1 MVIMTR
7 SRCGTTNGDT
17 GTGGGGKPS
26 KVAGGTSTKA
36 KKTLYM
42 EQAVESASSSS
53 SEEEDFVDG
62 DEEEGRDE
70 ESSIT
75 TETSSSSAS
84 SASQQGSSSSSF
96 HPANSATSDDGEK
109 DTEEEEEEDEFL
121 MELPMELQK
130 DPKLRKTYDRIT
142 THIKTKRIPKL
153 PDILRSRIEFK
164 QKVDLFELYILF
176 ENAEP
181 YSEEQLQYR
190 EALTKML
197 QIFKKEYKENVQ
209 YKKKLKELEKRI
221 NILDDV
227 SLWPSKIVT
236 LPTKESNKET
246 IFKKYH
252 EFKNMGHDDEEYAKL
267 ERWMKLAL
275 ALPYDK
281 LVQGTLPIPASS
293 SSSSASSS
301 VRKEE
306 GDDNGT
312 TMVVSSS
319 SPSVPVVP
327 SSKNQAMTDYLTMV
341 KQKLDERLYG
351 MNDVKEQILLFL
363 HVKLLNPTLQG
374 CCLGLIGPPG
384 SGKTT
389 IARSLSEI
397 LEYPFEQI
405 SFGGINNSEFLKG
418 YHFTYVGSRP
428 GEIVNCLMRM
438 KYSNGIL
445 FFDEY
450 DKVSQNPDIIASL
463 LHITDFS
470 QNASFRDNY
479 LCDIE
484 IDLSR
489 LWFIYSMNEMPEN
502 SALRDRIFPI
512 FIGGYDTKDKVRI
525 IIDYLFPKHLRSIG
539 LDGTQIL
546 VSDEVAMHI
555 IRKSQVDDKDKG
567 IRTIEKAVKDILH
580 KLSFVMNHSSTHF
593 DKFSFCVKTPMILP
607 YTLTIDFVNACL
619 KNFKNHLSEAHV
631 HSMYL

>member
-1 MVIMTR
+1 MVIVTR
-7 SRCGTTNGDT
+7 SRCSSSGNTSQSASAST
-17 GTGGGGKPS
+17 GK
-26 KVAGGTSTKA
+26 KVKT
-36 KKTLYM
+36 TLYM

-53 SEEEDFVDG
+53 DDDMDSVMASDNEDEQLSSESEKA
-62 DEEEGRDE
+62 
-70 ESSIT
+70 
-75 TETSSSSAS
+75 TSTA
-84 SASQQGSSSSSF
+84 SSSSSF
-96 HPANSATSDDGEK
+96 KPPSTNDEDEDEDEEDD
-109 DTEEEEEEDEFL
+109 DDDEFL
-121 MELPMELQK
+121 MELPTELQT
-130 DPKLRKTYDRIT
+130 DPKLRKIYDRVT

-153 PDILRSRIEFK
+153 GDLLRSKIEFK
-164 QKVDLFELYILF
+164 QKVDLFELYILY

-190 EALTKML
+190 EALTKLL
-197 QIFKKEYKENVQ
+197 QIYKKEYKQNLQ
-209 YKKKLKELEKRI
+209 HKKKLKELEKRI

-252 EFKNMGHDDEEYAKL
+252 EFKNMGNDDEEYGKL

-275 ALPYDK
+275 ALPYDNV
-281 LVQGTLPIPASS
+281 VQGTLP
-293 SSSSASSS
+293 
-301 VRKEE
+301 
-306 GDDNGT
+306 T
-312 TMVVSSS
+312 
-319 SPSVPVVP
+319 
-327 SSKNQAMTDYLTMV
+327 NQQGMTDYLTMV

-363 HVKLLNPTLQG
+363 HVKLLNPSLQG

-405 SFGGINNSEFLKG
+405 SFGGINSSEFLKG

-479 LCDIE
+479 LSDIE
-484 IDLSR
+484 IDLSK

-512 FIGGYDTKDKVRI
+512 FIGGYETKDKVRI
-525 IIDYLFPKHLRSIG
+525 IVEYLFPKHLKNVG
-539 LDGTQIL
+539 LDSTQI
-546 VSDEVAMHI
+546 VISDEVATYI
-555 IRKSQVDDKDKG
+555 IHKSQVDEKDKG
-567 IRTIEKAVKDILH
+567 IRTIEKAVKDIIN
-580 KLSFVMNHSSTHF
+580 KLSFVMNHTSQQF
-593 DKFSFCVKTPMILP
+593 EKFSFAAKTPIELP
-607 YTLTIDFVNACL
+607 YTLTTEFVSACL

>member
-109 DTEEEEEEDEFL
+109 GTEEEEEEDEFL

-252 EFKNMGHDDEEYAKL
+252 EFKNMGHDA
-267 ERWMKLAL
+267 
-275 ALPYDK
+275 
-281 LVQGTLPIPASS
+281 
-293 SSSSASSS
+293 
-301 VRKEE
+301 
-306 GDDNGT
+306 
-312 TMVVSSS
+312 
-319 SPSVPVVP
+319 
-327 SSKNQAMTDYLTMV
+327 
-341 KQKLDERLYG
+341 
-351 MNDVKEQILLFL
+351 
-363 HVKLLNPTLQG
+363 
-374 CCLGLIGPPG
+374 
-384 SGKTT
+384 
-389 IARSLSEI
+389 
-397 LEYPFEQI
+397 
-405 SFGGINNSEFLKG
+405 
-418 YHFTYVGSRP
+418 
-428 GEIVNCLMRM
+428 
-438 KYSNGIL
+438 
-445 FFDEY
+445 
-450 DKVSQNPDIIASL
+450 
-463 LHITDFS
+463 
-470 QNASFRDNY
+470 
-479 LCDIE
+479 
-484 IDLSR
+484 
-489 LWFIYSMNEMPEN
+489 
-502 SALRDRIFPI
+502 
-512 FIGGYDTKDKVRI
+512 
-525 IIDYLFPKHLRSIG
+525 
-539 LDGTQIL
+539 
-546 VSDEVAMHI
+546 
-555 IRKSQVDDKDKG
+555 
-567 IRTIEKAVKDILH
+567 
-580 KLSFVMNHSSTHF
+580 
-593 DKFSFCVKTPMILP
+593 
-607 YTLTIDFVNACL
+607 
-619 KNFKNHLSEAHV
+619 
-631 HSMYL
+631 

>member
-1 MVIMTR
+1 MTR
-7 SRCGTTNGDT
+7 SRCGTNSGSSGPNASTKT
-17 GTGGGGKPS
+17 
-26 KVAGGTSTKA
+26 TKA
-36 KKTLYM
+36 KTTLYM
-42 EQAVESASSSS
+42 EQAVESASSSD
-53 SEEEDFVDG
+53 EEEDLSEVDEQG
-62 DEEEGRDE
+62 EEEDEEDE
-70 ESSIT
+70 SVEEEDS
-75 TETSSSSAS
+75 SSSSAS
-84 SASQQGSSSSSF
+84 SSF
-96 HPANSATSDDGEK
+96 RPSKDGN
-109 DTEEEEEEDEFL
+109 DEEEEEEEEDEEEEDEFL
-121 MELPMELQK
+121 MEMPNELQR
-130 DPKLRKTYDRIT
+130 DPKLRKVYDRIT
-142 THIKTKRIPKL
+142 NHIKTKRIPKL
-153 PDILRSRIEFK
+153 GDLLRSRMEFK
-164 QKVDLFELYILF
+164 KKVDLFELYILY
-176 ENAEP
+176 ENSEP

-190 EALTKML
+190 EALTKLL
-197 QIFKKEYKENVQ
+197 QIYKKEYKENAQ

-281 LVQGTLPIPASS
+281 VVQGTLPLSS
-293 SSSSASSS
+293 STIT
-301 VRKEE
+301 E
-306 GDDNGT
+306 NG
-312 TMVVSSS
+312 SQ
-319 SPSVPVVP
+319 
-327 SSKNQAMTDYLTMV
+327 NAMTEYLRMV
-341 KQKLDERLYG
+341 KRKLDERLYG

-363 HVKLLNPTLQG
+363 HVKLLNPSLRG

-405 SFGGINNSEFLKG
+405 SFGGINSSEFLKG

-479 LCDIE
+479 LSDIE
-484 IDLSR
+484 IDLSK

-512 FIGGYDTKDKVRI
+512 FISGYDSKDKVRI
-525 IIDYLFPKHLRSIG
+525 IVDYLFPKHVQNVG
-539 LDGTQIL
+539 LDTSQIV
-546 VSDEVAMHI
+546 VSDEVASYI
-555 IRKSQVDDKDKG
+555 IQKAQLDDKDKG
-567 IRTIEKAVKDILH
+567 IRTIEKAVKDIIN
-580 KLSFVMNHSSTHF
+580 KLSFVLNHTADDF
-593 DKFSFCVKTPMILP
+593 EKFSFVIKAPIQLP
-607 YTLTIDFVNACL
+607 YTLTTEFVNACL
-619 KNFKNHLSEAHV
+619 KNFKQHLPEGHV

>member
-1 MVIMTR
+1 MVIVTR
-7 SRCGTTNGDT
+7 SRCSSSGNASQSASAST
-17 GTGGGGKPS
+17 GK
-26 KVAGGTSTKA
+26 KVKT
-36 KKTLYM
+36 TLYM
-42 EQAVESASSSS
+42 EQAVESASSSDDDMDSVMASSDEDEQLS
-53 SEEEDFVDG
+53 SESEKA
-62 DEEEGRDE
+62 
-70 ESSIT
+70 
-75 TETSSSSAS
+75 TSTA
-84 SASQQGSSSSSF
+84 SSSSSF
-96 HPANSATSDDGEK
+96 KPPSSNDEDE
-109 DTEEEEEEDEFL
+109 DEDEEEEDDEFL
-121 MELPMELQK
+121 MELPMELQT
-130 DPKLRKTYDRIT
+130 DPKLRKIYDRVT

-153 PDILRSRIEFK
+153 GDLLRSKIEFK
-164 QKVDLFELYILF
+164 QKVDLFELYILY

-190 EALTKML
+190 EALTKLL
-197 QIFKKEYKENVQ
+197 QIYKKEYKQNLQ
-209 YKKKLKELEKRI
+209 HKKKLKELEKRI

-252 EFKNMGHDDEEYAKL
+252 EFKNMGNDDEEYGKL

-275 ALPYDK
+275 ALPYDNV
-281 LVQGTLPIPASS
+281 VQGTLP
-293 SSSSASSS
+293 
-301 VRKEE
+301 
-306 GDDNGT
+306 T
-312 TMVVSSS
+312 
-319 SPSVPVVP
+319 
-327 SSKNQAMTDYLTMV
+327 NQQGMTDYLTMV

-363 HVKLLNPTLQG
+363 HVKLLNPSLQG

-405 SFGGINNSEFLKG
+405 SFGGINSSEFLKG

-479 LCDIE
+479 LSDIE
-484 IDLSR
+484 IDLSK

-512 FIGGYDTKDKVRI
+512 FIGGYETKDKVRI
-525 IIDYLFPKHLRSIG
+525 IVEYLFPKHLKNVG
-539 LDGTQIL
+539 LDSTQI
-546 VSDEVAMHI
+546 VISDEVATYI
-555 IRKSQVDDKDKG
+555 IHKSQVDEKDKG
-567 IRTIEKAVKDILH
+567 IRTIEKAVKDIIN
-580 KLSFVMNHSSTHF
+580 KLSFVMNHTSEQF
-593 DKFSFCVKTPMILP
+593 EKFSFAAKTPIELP
-607 YTLTIDFVNACL
+607 YTLTTDFVSACL

>member
-1 MVIMTR
+1 MTR
-7 SRCGTTNGDT
+7 SRCGTNGSTNGAS
-17 GTGGGGKPS
+17 GGGASGKS
-26 KVAGGTSTKA
+26 AKTASTKA
-36 KKTLYM
+36 KTTLYM

-53 SEEEDFVDG
+53 DEEESILESERDHDEEDSDTTDDSVKEASSASSFHPSNG
-62 DEEEGRDE
+62 DEEEDDDDDE
-70 ESSIT
+70 E
-75 TETSSSSAS
+75 E
-84 SASQQGSSSSSF
+84 
-96 HPANSATSDDGEK
+96 D
-109 DTEEEEEEDEFL
+109 EDEFL
-121 MELPMELQK
+121 MDLPNELQT
-130 DPKLRKTYDRIT
+130 DPKLRKVYDRIT
-142 THIKTKRIPKL
+142 NHIKTKRIPKL
-153 PDILRSRIEFK
+153 GDLLRSRIEFK
-164 QKVDLFELYILF
+164 QKVDLFELFILY
-176 ENAEP
+176 ENSEP

-190 EALTKML
+190 EALTKLL
-197 QIFKKEYKENVQ
+197 QIYKKEYKENAQ
-209 YKKKLKELEKRI
+209 HKKKLKELEKRI

-252 EFKNMGHDDEEYAKL
+252 EFKNMGHDDEEYGKL

-281 LVQGTLPIPASS
+281 VVQGTLPLPSTTLSTSDGGMAH
-293 SSSSASSS
+293 
-301 VRKEE
+301 RK
-306 GDDNGT
+306 
-312 TMVVSSS
+312 
-319 SPSVPVVP
+319 
-327 SSKNQAMTDYLTMV
+327 AMTDYLMMV
-341 KQKLDERLYG
+341 KHKLDERLYG

-363 HVKLLNPTLQG
+363 HVKLLNPSLRG

-405 SFGGINNSEFLKG
+405 SFGGINTSEFLKG

-479 LCDIE
+479 LSDIE
-484 IDLSR
+484 VDLSK

-512 FIGGYDTKDKVRI
+512 FIAGYDTKDKVRI
-525 IIDYLFPKHLRSIG
+525 IVDYLFPKHVQNVG
-539 LDGTQIL
+539 LDSTQIR
-546 VSDEVAMHI
+546 VSDEVATYI
-555 IRKSQVDDKDKG
+555 VQKAQVDDKDKG
-567 IRTIEKAVKDILH
+567 IRTIEKAVKDIIN
-580 KLSFVMNHSSTHF
+580 KLSFVLNHSSEEF
-593 DKFSFCVKTPMILP
+593 EKFSFVTKAPLELP
-607 YTLTIDFVNACL
+607 YTLTTEFVNACL
-619 KNFKNHLSEAHV
+619 KNFKKHLPEGHV